1 MDDVMSFETLKQ
13 FEIDKYID
21 LMRIKRCQ
29 KENNAELEYQ
39 LKTQKNK
46 LNVMGLNVHDF
57 EFDE

>member
-13 FEIDKYID
+13 FKIDKYID

-39 LKTQKNK
+39 LKTQKTN
-46 LNVMGLNVHDF
+46 
-57 EFDE
+57 